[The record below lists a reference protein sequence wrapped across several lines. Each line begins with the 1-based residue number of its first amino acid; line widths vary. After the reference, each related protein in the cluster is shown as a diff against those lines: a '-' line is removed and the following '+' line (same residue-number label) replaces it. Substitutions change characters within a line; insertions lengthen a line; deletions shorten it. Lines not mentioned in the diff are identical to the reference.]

1 MVCQIEVYPIEMEKE
16 TKREGRVL
24 IAGDLFPT
32 EENVAYFKNG
42 DAERLFGVELCR
54 LFAGTDLAVCNLE
67 GVLSDTP
74 GVCRKTG
81 PVKVAPSSAVEAYR
95 RLGIH
100 LCLLANNHVTDG
112 GAEGVLDTMRT
123 LDAAGICH
131 IGAGKDAGSIS
142 HTLIRE
148 VGGLRIGFYNVA
160 ETMYNRPGK
169 TSPGVWLYD
178 EWLVCREISVLKQ
191 QCDYLV
197 VAYHGGIEKY
207 PYPSPETRKRFRRM
221 AESGA
226 DLIVAQHTHCIGASE
241 THHSSCLMYGQ
252 GDFLLKNFL
261 PGRTDSGLLL
271 ELSVSD
277 GKVSVA
283 RHLVRSFENRFV
295 RYADNQDLA
304 LWDALSLRLDDDA
317 FLAEAFRTFC
327 DRELILYLTAFKSP
341 SKWVRLLRRIS
352 PTAYRKW
359 LLEKAFRPDD
369 LLFALH
375 TLRSEQNRETAVT
388 GLEHLLESK

>member
-1 MVCQIEVYPIEMEKE
+1 MEKE
-16 TKREGRVL
+16 TKREGRIL

-32 EENVAYFKNG
+32 EENVAYFKDG
-42 DAERLFGVELCR
+42 DVERLFGVELCR
-54 LFAGTDLAVCNLE
+54 LFAGADLAVCNLE
-67 GVLSDTP
+67 GALSDAP
-74 GVCRKTG
+74 GRCRKTG
-81 PVKVAPSSAVEAYR
+81 PVKVAPSAAVEAYR
-95 RLGIH
+95 RLGVH

-112 GAEGVLDTMRT
+112 GTDGVLETMRT

-131 IGAGKDAGSIS
+131 IGAGKDAASIER
-142 HTLIRE
+142 TFIRE

-169 TSPGVWLYD
+169 DTPGVWLYD
-178 EWLVCREISVLKQ
+178 EWLVCREIAALKE

-226 DLIVAQHTHCIGASE
+226 DLVVAQHTHCIGASE
-241 THHSSCLMYGQ
+241 NHQSSCLIYGQ

-271 ELSVSD
+271 ELKISD
-277 GKVSVA
+277 GQVSVA
-283 RHLVRSFENRFV
+283 RHLVRSLENRFV
-295 RYADNQDLA
+295 RLAELQDLTP
-304 LWDALSLRLDDDA
+304 WDALSARLDDEA
-317 FLAEAFRTFC
+317 FLADAFRTFC
-327 DRELILYLTAFKSP
+327 DRELVLYLTAFKSP
-341 SKWVRLLRRIS
+341 SKWARLLRWIS
-352 PTAYRKW
+352 PKAYRKW
-359 LLEKAFRPDD
+359 LREKAIRPDD